1 MSTDGQPGPLH
12 RNHAFMVLLLGQ
24 TASSIGSSM
33 TGLVFPLI
41 GYALTGSTLLAG
53 VAATSVLVGELAGRL
68 VSGALVD
75 RWAKR
80 RVIVLANL
88 TAALAVA
95 SLAAAELLGHLVLA
109 HLMIAGLV
117 LGLADSFLAPASSA
131 SVRQVVPPEQLPLA
145 YTRLQAR
152 DHVASLV
159 GPPLG
164 GALYSIARSVP
175 FVVDTV
181 SYLAYAAGASRLRT
195 DLRSDAPTG
204 NSLLTDARAGVHF
217 VWHHHVVRSV
227 LLWGGL
233 FNFAMAYVF
242 TAVTLRLVRAG
253 VTPAAIGLVD
263 TCAAAAGLLGA
274 VIAPTIVARFRSGL
288 LTIVTGLALALLVA
302 PMGLTINVVVTG
314 ALFAAGFLLLPA
326 NNSAISAYISNAT
339 PQHLQARVNAASG
352 LVALGFAPLAPPVA
366 GVLIIALG
374 DVGSM
379 LAGSV
384 FLFLSLVPL
393 LTDREVVALGRPDTW
408 RPAP

>member
-1 MSTDGQPGPLH
+1 MSTDGPAGPLH
-12 RNHAFMVLLLGQ
+12 RNHAFMTLLLGQ
-24 TASSIGSSM
+24 TASSVGTSM

-41 GYALTGSTLLAG
+41 GYAVTGSTLLAG
-53 VAATSVLVGELAGRL
+53 LAATSVLIGELCGRL

-88 TAALAVA
+88 VAAVA
-95 SLAAAELLGHLVLA
+95 VAGLAIAELLGHLVLA
-109 HLMIAGLV
+109 HLIVAGV
-117 LGLADSFLAPASSA
+117 VIGLAGAFLAPASSA
-131 SVRQVVPPEQLPLA
+131 SVRQVVPSEQLPLA
-145 YTRLQAR
+145 YTRLQAQ
-152 DHVASLV
+152 DHLAGLV

-175 FVVDTV
+175 FLVDTV
-181 SYLAYAAGASRLRT
+181 SYLAYAVGASRLRT
-195 DLRSDAPTG
+195 DLRADTPTG
-204 NSLLTDARAGVHF
+204 NSLLTDARAGLHF
-217 VWHHHVVRSV
+217 VWRHSVVRSV

-242 TAVTLRLVRAG
+242 TAVTLRLIRAG

-274 VIAPTIVARFRSGL
+274 VIAPAVVTRFRSGL
-288 LTIVTGLALALLVA
+288 LTIATGLALALLVA
-302 PMGLTINVVVTG
+302 PMGLSTNVIVTG

-326 NNSAISAYISNAT
+326 NNSAISAYISNVT
-339 PQHLQARVNAASG
+339 PQHMQARVNAAAG
-352 LVALGFAPLAPPVA
+352 VFALGFAPLAPPVA
-366 GVLIIALG
+366 GILIVALG

-379 LAGSV
+379 LAGSA

-393 LTDREVVALGRPDTW
+393 LTNREVLTLGRPDTW
-408 RPAP
+408 RTAP